1 MLESAREENTKTKRY
16 IVEAGVSKCPVHP
29 PRRDKNRVSIKRT
42 GVDRAARQGIQR
54 IVTSPDQLFSA
65 NNTIDTPNG
74 KGIMPCRC
82 RSLAK
87 IASSK
92 RYRGSDGIDN

>member
-1 MLESAREENTKTKRY
+1 MLESARKENTKTNRY

-54 IVTSPDQLFSA
+54 IVLIEVQSGVLNQHPA
-65 NNTIDTPNG
+65 NFLQQGEVFGARDVVKHAGG
-74 KGIMPCRC
+74 K
-82 RSLAK
+82 
-87 IASSK
+87 
-92 RYRGSDGIDN
+92 SDVEDL